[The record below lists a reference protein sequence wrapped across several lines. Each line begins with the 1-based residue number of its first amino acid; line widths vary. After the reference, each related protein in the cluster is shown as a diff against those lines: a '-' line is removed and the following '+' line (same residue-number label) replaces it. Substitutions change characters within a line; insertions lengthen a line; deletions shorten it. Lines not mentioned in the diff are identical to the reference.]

1 MSPPQSTPADPS
13 TVQRQRATGIALML
27 LAVACFS
34 GLDSTAKYVN
44 RSLDPLVTVWARYV
58 VSMFLTAMVINP
70 WTQPGVM
77 RTTRPGLQ
85 LLRSTLLLF
94 TTICSFTAL
103 KYLQLV
109 ENMAIQFSTPLIVA
123 LLAGPMLGERVGP
136 RRLAAIVIGLAGVLI
151 ITRPGLGIM
160 HPAAVI
166 TLAGAIGYSFFGIV
180 TRLLA
185 RHDSSA
191 TTTFYSGIVGIVRM
205 TAILPWIWIET
216 PSLVTIGLLLLMG
229 VFAAVGHWLLVVAH
243 ARVPATTLSPFMY
256 SQIIWMLALGYVL
269 FGDWP
274 DMLTF
279 IGAGV
284 VIASGLYLLYRERVT
299 PRKSVRF
306 R

>member
-1 MSPPQSTPADPS
+1 MSPPQSPVADPFS
-13 TVQRQRATGIALML
+13 AQRQRAVGITLML
-27 LAVACFS
+27 LAVMCFS
-34 GLDSTAKYVN
+34 GLDATAKYVN

-85 LLRSTLLLF
+85 LLRSALMLL

-103 KYLQLV
+103 KYLPLV
-109 ENMAIQFSTPLIVA
+109 ENMAIQFATPLIVA

-136 RRLAAIVIGLAGVLI
+136 RRIAAIVIGLVGVLI

-160 HPAAVI
+160 HPAALL
-166 TLAGAIGYSFFGIV
+166 TLAGTIGYSFFGII

-191 TTTFYSGIVGIVRM
+191 TTTFYSGIVGIVGM
-205 TAILPWIWIET
+205 TAILPWIWTET
-216 PSLVTIGLLLLMG
+216 PSLMTIALLLVMG
-229 VFAAVGHWLLVVAH
+229 TFAAVGHWLLVVAH

-279 IGAGV
+279 VGAAV
-284 VIASGLYLLYRERVT
+284 VIASGLYLLHRERVVHRRSA
-299 PRKSVRF
+299 PSR
-306 R
+306 

>member
-1 MSPPQSTPADPS
+1 
-13 TVQRQRATGIALML
+13 ML

-160 HPAAVI
+160 HPAALI

-191 TTTFYSGIVGIVRM
+191 TTTFYSGIVGIVTM

-229 VFAAVGHWLLVVAH
+229 RIRGGGSLAPGGCPCAGSGNHAFAIHVFPDHLDAG
-243 ARVPATTLSPFMY
+243 ARLCTIRRLAGYADVRRRRSGDRLRSLS
-256 SQIIWMLALGYVL
+256 
-269 FGDWP
+269 
-274 DMLTF
+274 
-279 IGAGV
+279 
-284 VIASGLYLLYRERVT
+284 AS
-299 PRKSVRF
+299 S
-306 R
+306 